1 MGFDVGHNR
10 QFGFSFDQSR
20 CTGCKTCQMACKD
33 YHDLGDE
40 VSFRTVCEYA
50 GGDWR
55 QNGEGSWEQNVF
67 AFYVSI
73 SCNHCANPVC
83 IRLCTRGAIHKDS
96 LGFVVVDRDV
106 CDGCQMCMV
115 ACPYHA
121 PRYDEETGR
130 VAKCDGCRD
139 RVKNGLGRFVS
150 KHAPSAR
157 LASEYM
163 KTLSTVRLWLS
174 KLLPCQIL
182 ISRRRIIQS
191 CPATLPSA
199 MRMIVGLSLICWKHR
214 ISSVRLSFSSTCLA
228 HLLR

>member
-1 MGFDVGHNR
+1 MDFDDGRNR

-33 YHDLGDE
+33 YHNLGDE

-55 QNGEGSWEQNVF
+55 QNSEGSWEQNVF
-67 AFYVSI
+67 AFYVSM
-73 SCNHCANPVC
+73 SCNHCTNPVC

-96 LGFVVVDRDV
+96 LGFVVVDKDV

-121 PRYDEETGR
+121 PRFDEETGR

-139 RVKNGLGRFVS
+139 RVKNGLGPICVEACPQRALGFGMYEDLVDR
-150 KHAPSAR
+150 PSMVEQV
-157 LASEYM
+157 ASM
-163 KTLSTVRLWLS
+163 
-174 KLLPCQIL
+174 PNPHI
-182 ISRRRIIQS
+182 
-191 CPATLPSA
+191 TLPNYSIMPSGVA
-199 MRMIVGLSLICWKHR
+199 KHNANDRCAILNSLE
-214 ISSVRLSFSSTCLA
+214 V
-228 HLLR
+228 

>member
-1 MGFDVGHNR
+1 MGFDDGHNR

-33 YHDLGDE
+33 YHDLGDD

-55 QNGEGSWEQNVF
+55 QNSEGSWEQNVF
-67 AFYVSI
+67 AFYVSM

-96 LGFVVVDRDV
+96 FGFVVVDRSV

-121 PRYDEETGR
+121 PRFDEETGR
-130 VAKCDGCRD
+130 VAKCDGCQD
-139 RVKNGLGRFVS
+139 RVKNGLGPICVEACPQRALDFGIYED
-150 KHAPSAR
+150 
-157 LASEYM
+157 LADRPLMVE
-163 KTLSTVRLWLS
+163 
-174 KLLPCQIL
+174 QIASMPNPH
-182 ISRRRIIQS
+182 I
-191 CPATLPSA
+191 TLPNCSIKPCDA
-199 MRMIVGLSLICWKHR
+199 AKRNANDCGVILNSLE
-214 ISSVRLSFSSTCLA
+214 A
-228 HLLR
+228 